1 MKLLKI
7 LKRLLP
13 PVQLRPIK
21 GMTRDLRVPSN
32 PWQAALQEH
41 RRKRFHECRKVST
54 TTYLPVIPHKS
65 SPKGGRSSHIDPA
78 KQRPSG
84 SAELQPTA
92 LHRALTEP
100 AFLRR
105 QAN

>member
-65 SPKGGRSSHIDPA
+65 SHIDPV

>member
-7 LKRLLP
+7 LKIFLP
-13 PVQLRPIK
+13 RVQLRPIK
-21 GMTRDLRVPSN
+21 GLTRDLRAPSD
-32 PWQAALQEH
+32 PWQAALEEH
-41 RRKRFHECRKVST
+41 RRKRLRECRKVSA
-54 TTYLPVIPHKS
+54 TYLPVIANKNA
-65 SPKGGRSSHIDPA
+65 PKGGRSSHINPA
-78 KQRPSG
+78 TQRPSV

-92 LHRALTEP
+92 LHRALTTP